1 MEIILYIMS
10 DDYACG
16 SSRNKKRDKAKK
28 KRENPYKAG
37 GRFRTFNVG
46 DTDNSSKSV
55 TNLKKAKNKK
65 KKNR

>member
-1 MEIILYIMS
+1 MVYFFMS

-28 KRENPYKAG
+28 KRENPYKSG
-37 GRFRTFNVG
+37 GRFRTSATIS
-46 DTDNSSKSV
+46 DTDNTSKKV

-65 KKNR
+65 KK